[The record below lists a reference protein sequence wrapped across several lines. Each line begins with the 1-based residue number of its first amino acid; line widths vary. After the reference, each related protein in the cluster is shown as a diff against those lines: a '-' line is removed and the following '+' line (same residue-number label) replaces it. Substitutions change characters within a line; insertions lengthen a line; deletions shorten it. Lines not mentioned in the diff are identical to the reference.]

1 MEVGMVMMFPRFG
14 YEGISDDDVYR
25 DEIQLALQAEGLGF
39 DHIWCV
45 EHHFEDYSF
54 CPDNFVMLSYLAA
67 RTSTIR
73 LALGAVILPWN
84 VQPVRVAEKVAMLDH
99 LSDGRALLGFG
110 RGLSRVEF
118 ETLGVEMGE
127 SRGRFDES
135 APLIMEA
142 LETGWM
148 PEHEGEFFKQ
158 RRAPI
163 RPKPSRSFEGRTVQV
178 AMTPESTEQ
187 GAQLGLPVMSF
198 SIKPREKEKMD
209 FEAYR
214 TAFKKFNGGNEP
226 PIPFQADLIYCD
238 KDSGRARELGSRYCE
253 RYLHSAMKHYEL
265 MSDHF
270 EGVGGY
276 DAYGQDAQVIKEVGL
291 EEFAKAYVE
300 LQTCGTPDEIL
311 RGLEQRRADFGDFGV
326 LGIFRYGGLP
336 IEDALQSQ
344 TLFSQEVLPVV
355 KSWAAEGY
363 A

>member
-1 MEVGMVMMFPRFG
+1 MVMMMQSFG
-14 YEGISDDDVYR
+14 YDGLSDDDVYR
-25 DEIQLALQAEGLGF
+25 DELALALEAEGQGF

-54 CPDNFVMLSYLAA
+54 CPDNFVMLSYVAA
-67 RTSTIR
+67 KTSTIK

-84 VQPVRVAEKVAMLDH
+84 TQPLRVAEKAAMLDQ
-99 LSDGRALLGFG
+99 LSGGRALLGFG
-110 RGLSRVEF
+110 RGLARVEF
-118 ETLGVEMGE
+118 ETLGIDMGE

-148 PEHEGEFFKQ
+148 PEHKGEFFTQK
-158 RRAPI
+158 RAPI
-163 RPKPSRSFEGRTVQV
+163 RPRPSRSFKDRTVQV

-187 GAQLGLPVMSF
+187 GARLGLPIMGF
-198 SIKPREKEKMD
+198 SIKPREKEKQD
-209 FEAYR
+209 FETYR
-214 TAFKKFNGGNEP
+214 AAFKKFNDGSEP
-226 PIPFQADLIYCD
+226 PPPLQADLVYCD
-238 KDSGRARELGSRYCE
+238 ADSDRARDVATRYCE

-276 DAYGQDAQVIKEVGL
+276 DAYGQDAAVIKEVGL
-291 EEFAKAYVE
+291 EEFAKAYVG
-300 LQTCGTPDEIL
+300 LQTWGTPDEIL
-311 RGLEQRRADFGDFGV
+311 RGLEARREFFGDFGV

-336 IEDALQSQ
+336 IEDALRSQ
-344 TLFSQEVLPVV
+344 KLFSQEVLPVL
-355 KSWAAEGY
+355 KSWQAEEE

>member
-1 MEVGMVMMFPRFG
+1 MEVGMVMMMQGFG
-14 YEGISDDDVYR
+14 YEGLSDDDVYR
-25 DEIQLALQAEGLGF
+25 EEIQLALQAEDLGF

-67 RTSTIR
+67 KTSTIR

-99 LSDGRALLGFG
+99 LSEGRAMLGFG
-110 RGLSRVEF
+110 RGLARVEF
-118 ETLGVEMGE
+118 ETMGVDMGE

-148 PEHEGEFFKQ
+148 PEHEGKFFSQ
-158 RRAPI
+158 QRAPI
-163 RPKPSRSFEGRTVQV
+163 RPKPSRSFAGRTVQV

-187 GAQLGLPVMSF
+187 GARLGLPVMSF

-214 TAFKKFNGGNEP
+214 AAFKKFNGGDEP
-226 PIPFQADLIYCD
+226 PTPFQADLIYCD
-238 KDSGRARELGSRYCE
+238 KDSGRAREIGSRYCE

-291 EEFAKAYVE
+291 EEFAKAYVD

-311 RGLEQRRADFGDFGV
+311 RGLEQRRKDFGDFGV

-336 IEDALQSQ
+336 LEDALQSQ
-344 TLFSQEVLPVV
+344 TLFSQEVLPVI
-355 KSWAAEGY
+355 KGWASEGY
-363 A
+363 R